1 MAGLTSHLSPDA
13 YLRDLFR
20 SRAVQDGGVLR
31 RKRRDLE
38 RYVGMERLLAEVR
51 RRGFRAAENSGQIV
65 IFCNQAP
72 IRFL

>member
-72 IRFL
+72 VRFL

>member
-1 MAGLTSHLSPDA
+1 MADLDSHLSPDA

-20 SRAVQDGGVLR
+20 SRAVQDGGVVR

-51 RRGFRAAENSGQIV
+51 RRGFRAAENSGQIL